1 MMKTYFL
8 WICLLSG
15 LIQSCAI
22 NSNMVFK
29 TPLDSDFSLDTLF
42 HAPEEKDVI
51 VPFDELDFKLI
62 TNNGDGLLQA
72 FSSFS
77 GTSSSG
83 VINAPLAYSVKENGN
98 VLLPLLGDVRVEGLT
113 IEDCE
118 DSLRIWYAKHFRE
131 PFVQLKVITR
141 RVIFFSG
148 NGNDIRAVPLAHSNT
163 RLIEVLASVGGISER
178 GKANRVKLLRKYDN
192 EWKVFMIDLSTIENL
207 KFADIIVKEN
217 DYIYVEPRP
226 YILKEVI
233 KETGPVFT
241 LVSLFS
247 SSVLLWAVI
256 SGN

>member
-1 MMKTYFL
+1 
-8 WICLLSG
+8 
-15 LIQSCAI
+15 
-22 NSNMVFK
+22 
-29 TPLDSDFSLDTLF
+29 
-42 HAPEEKDVI
+42 
-51 VPFDELDFKLI
+51 
-62 TNNGDGLLQA
+62 
-72 FSSFS
+72 
-77 GTSSSG
+77 
-83 VINAPLAYSVKENGN
+83 
-98 VLLPLLGDVRVEGLT
+98 
-113 IEDCE
+113 
-118 DSLRIWYAKHFRE
+118 
-131 PFVQLKVITR
+131 
-141 RVIFFSG
+141 
-148 NGNDIRAVPLAHSNT
+148 
-163 RLIEVLASVGGISER
+163 LIEVLASVGGISER